1 MIDAIRV
8 EPDSTPRLAERDPR
22 DDLGPRSKDAAKDLL
37 HGFTERP
44 PEPGIEGLVIA

>member
-8 EPDSTPRLAERDPR
+8 EPDSTPRSQSATRATTSAL
-22 DDLGPRSKDAAKDLL
+22 RSKDAAGDLL